1 MKYLFTLV
9 IALTSFASFGQSISY
24 ADFKK
29 QANDDINLRPEY
41 GNVRKTEEQVKADQD
56 FVKLV
61 LQQDGTNS
69 KGSEHLVK
77 LGFDYLYKGDL
88 VTAMKRFN
96 QAWLLDNKNENA
108 YWGFGAVYFS
118 FNDFTEALAQLDKGL
133 IINPNSSNILT
144 DKATIY
150 TGYYA
155 NNQKTE
161 DLNKAIELFNKS
173 YSIDPLNQNTLFKLS
188 VAYFYK
194 KDCVNALK
202 YFNEH
207 NKIGGKAI
215 PEGYAAALKQLCN
228 K

>member
-1 MKYLFTLV
+1 MKYFFAFIL
-9 IALTSFASFGQSISY
+9 ALTALASFAQNISY

-29 QANDDINLRPEY
+29 QAKEDINLCPEY

-61 LQQDGTNS
+61 LQQDGTNR
-69 KGSEHLVK
+69 KGSEHMVK

-88 VTAMKRFN
+88 VTAIKRFN

-108 YWGFGAVYFS
+108 YWGFSAVYFS
-118 FNDFTEALAQLDKGL
+118 FNDYTEALAQLDKGL

-155 NNQKTE
+155 NTQKMD
-161 DLNKAIELFNKS
+161 DLNKAIDLFNKS
-173 YSIDPLNQNTLFKLS
+173 YSIDPRNQNTLFKLS

-202 YFNEH
+202 YYDEH
-207 NKIGGKAI
+207 NKIGGNAI
-215 PEGYAAALKQLCN
+215 PDGYAAALKQLCN